1 MELWVWDPLA
11 PAASE
16 PGGGGGGGGGGG
28 AYHVFM
34 AAPQTLGPQP
44 PLADWQE
51 AAALL
56 TVSRS
61 PTTGPSRQV
70 RVAK

>member
-44 PLADWQE
+44 PLADWF
-51 AAALL
+51 AR
-56 TVSRS
+56 VSR
-61 PTTGPSRQV
+61 PAPPLPEHHAG
-70 RVAK
+70 AL